1 MTEQHISKQISFE
14 SLTAKQLDLLGKVRT
29 ACKKIAPVWPL
40 ENFVAVNPY
49 LGLTNQSFGNAAKEL
64 AAAGGIQMTLPASF
78 YLEKIK
84 TGEIIHEDL
93 EKVLIKNEYS
103 FGALEFIK
111 TIEKYTS
118 NSEDLQAIASLSDIA
133 TEVTQKDWNRFMISR
148 ISAWAASYFDKGQAI
163 WSVTNQEGSLFLSWK
178 NEAEI
183 DLTPQLSGLKDFR
196 KKVSKL
202 PDHPIEAIQYG
213 IEILG
218 VPEKGMSI
226 YLHRLLVKVG
236 GWSAYAGQLDWENNL
251 YNGKDGKLIEFL
263 AVLISWEACLFET
276 LKNDLL
282 KEKWNAAIQILA
294 IDDVSQK
301 MNHQLF
307 HKLILQEAFDVSAQ
321 RKIVNKFQVN
331 LKNNIKR
338 PVETKAQAIFCID
351 VRSEVF
357 RRNLELVDSEIKTFG
372 FAGFFGLPIKY
383 VPLGHIGGEAQC
395 PVLLKTGPTIL
406 EELVDYKQNKVAID
420 NRVLAH
426 QVNQIWKSF
435 KAGAVTC
442 FSFVSPMGLTYL
454 PKLFTDSFGLTRPVT
469 HPDKIGLNNYFSKS
483 KTVRLAVDTYNNE
496 SVGIEIESQ
505 IEMAKNALT
514 AMSLTD
520 KFAPFVLIVG
530 HGSTTVNNPHAT
542 GLDCGACGGHT
553 GEANAKVAAAILNNT
568 QVRAG
573 LQTHNIF
580 IPKNTIFLA
589 CLHDTTTD
597 EVSIFNLQ
605 DVPDNRKTELV
616 DLQQSLSE
624 AAKASRSERSLRM
637 YTNSTGNTDKSI
649 IGRSK
654 DWSQTRPEWGLAGCS
669 TFIIAP
675 RERSLGVDLEGKSFL
690 HTYDWKKD
698 ENFGVLEAIMT
709 APMVVTSWINLQYYA
724 STVDNEN
731 FGSGNKTLHN
741 ITAGLGVLEGYS
753 GDLRVG
759 LPWQSVH
766 DGEKFQHEPLKLNVI
781 IEAPI
786 SAINN
791 VIKKHMS
798 VRNLCDNGWLKILI
812 MNEVGEISH
821 RYDGNLIW
829 EELNKKVA

>member
-1 MTEQHISKQISFE
+1 MTDQHISEQISFE
-14 SLTAKQLDLLGKVRT
+14 CLTAKQLDLLGKVKA

-49 LGLTNQSFGNAAKEL
+49 LGLTNQSFGNAAREL

-78 YLEKIK
+78 YLQKIK
-84 TGEIIHEDL
+84 IGEIIHEDL

-103 FGALEFIK
+103 FGVLEFIK
-111 TIEKYTS
+111 TIENYS
-118 NSEDLQAIASLSDIA
+118 NNSEHLQSIASLSDIA
-133 TEVTQKDWNRFMISR
+133 TEVTQKDWNRFVIAR
-148 ISAWAASYFDKGQAI
+148 ISAWAASYFDKGQAV
-163 WSVTNQEGSLFLSWK
+163 WSAANQTESLFVSWK
-178 NEAEI
+178 NEAAI
-183 DLTPQLSGLKDFR
+183 DLTPQLNGLKGFR

-202 PDHPIEAIQYG
+202 PDHPLDAIQHSLD
-213 IEILG
+213 ILA
-218 VPEKGMSI
+218 VPEKGVSI

-263 AVLISWEACLFET
+263 AVLTCWEACLFET
-276 LKNDLL
+276 LNHNLL
-282 KEKWNAAIQILA
+282 KEKWNIALQILT
-294 IDDVSQK
+294 IDEVSQK

-321 RKIVNKFQVN
+321 RKIVNKFQFN
-331 LKNNIKR
+331 KKNSIKYL
-338 PVETKAQAIFCID
+338 VETKAQAIFCID
-351 VRSEVF
+351 VRSEVY
-357 RRNLELVDSEIKTFG
+357 RRNLELVDNKIKTFG
-372 FAGFFGLPIKY
+372 FAGFFGLSIKY

-406 EELVDYKQNKVAID
+406 EVLIDIKQNQVAIE
-420 NRVLAH
+420 NRVLNQ

-435 KAGAVTC
+435 KVGAVTC
-442 FSFVSPMGLTYL
+442 FSFVSPMGLIYL
-454 PKLFTDSFGLTRPVT
+454 PKLFTDSFGLTRPVP
-469 HPDKIGLNNYFSKS
+469 HPDKIGLNNSFNKN
-483 KTVRLAVDTYNNE
+483 KTVRLAVDTYNNDN
-496 SVGIEIESQ
+496 VGIEIGSQ

-520 KFAPFVLIVG
+520 NFASFVLLVG

-568 QVRAG
+568 LVRAG
-573 LQTHNIF
+573 LQTHNIY
-580 IPKNTIFLA
+580 IPTNTIFLA

-597 EVSIFNLQ
+597 EVSVLNLQ
-605 DVPDNRKTELV
+605 DVPDNRKNELI
-616 DLQQSLSE
+616 DLEQSLIE
-624 AAKASRSERSLRM
+624 ASKVSRSERSLRL
-637 YTNSTGNTDKSI
+637 YSNSKWGVDKRVI
-649 IGRSK
+649 ERSK
-654 DWSQTRPEWGLAGCS
+654 DWSQIRPEWGLAGCS
-669 TFIIAP
+669 TFVIAP
-675 RERSLGVDLEGKSFL
+675 RERSLGIDLEGKSFL

-698 ENFGVLEAIMT
+698 SNFSVLEAIMT

-724 STVDNEN
+724 STVDNKN

-759 LPWQSVH
+759 LPWQSLH
-766 DGEKFQHEPLKLNVI
+766 DGENFQHEPLKLNVI
-781 IEAPI
+781 IEAPM

-791 VIKKHMS
+791 VIQTHDS
-798 VRNLCDNGWLKILI
+798 VRDLCDNGWLQLLI
-812 MNEVGEISH
+812 MDEVGEISH
-821 RYDGNLIW
+821 RYEGNLIW
-829 EELNKKVA
+829 EELNTKVA